1 MYKSRLYKKSVNLA
15 VFTILRRV
23 SCRCETYPIVFIS
36 FLKVLCC
43 EAIQYK
49 NRAELFVVNRSK
61 SPIRYKFHNSVKPKA
76 YNENMV
82 LISS

>member
-15 VFTILRRV
+15 VFIILRRV

-61 SPIRYKFHNSVKPKA
+61 SPIRYKFHNSVKPKV
-76 YNENMV
+76 YNENML
-82 LISS
+82 LITS

>member
-1 MYKSRLYKKSVNLA
+1 MYKSRLYKKSVNLT
-15 VFTILRRV
+15 VFIILRRV

-49 NRAELFVVNRSK
+49 NRPELFVVNRSK

-76 YNENMV
+76 YNENML